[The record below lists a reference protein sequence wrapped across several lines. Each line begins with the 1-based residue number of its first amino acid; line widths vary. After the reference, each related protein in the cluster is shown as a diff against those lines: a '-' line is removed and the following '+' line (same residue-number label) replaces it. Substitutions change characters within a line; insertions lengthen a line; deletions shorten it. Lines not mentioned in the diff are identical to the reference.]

1 MDVLVR
7 ARAPLA
13 RCSCHGMCFD
23 SDGCLLVV
31 TPKEYDV
38 LRASSGLEVV
48 PCPPARDPDPDVL
61 DYRARMD
68 LRAWEKAHA

>member
-7 ARAPLA
+7 ARFPLA
-13 RCSCHGMCFD
+13 RCRCHGMCFD
-23 SDGCLLVV
+23 SNGCLLVV

-38 LRASSGLEVV
+38 LRATPGLEVTPRPPVRV
-48 PCPPARDPDPDVL
+48 PHPDLLDFWARL
-61 DYRARMD
+61 D